1 VRSSFKVSAA
11 RARAG
16 SMLRVYSAR
25 NPLNP
30 SGGHG
35 QLLAFPI
42 LLLLAPL
49 LLNSLGFRL
58 PLSAP
63 RFQRFSFL
71 LRGQSS
77 NVRWVC
83 CWREVILTKH
93 RMQWVKRGAS

>member
-1 VRSSFKVSAA
+1 
-11 RARAG
+11 
-16 SMLRVYSAR
+16 
-25 NPLNP
+25 
-30 SGGHG
+30 
-35 QLLAFPI
+35 
-42 LLLLAPL
+42 L